1 MLSRLPCP
9 TRGPVF
15 KTCFATLRT
24 QARTTIRTPVAQKRV
39 AVEKDWHFY
48 GKMVCVMNM
57 LHYSHNIYMTP
68 RTITSK

>member
-1 MLSRLPCP
+1 MLSRLPCL

-57 LHYSHNIYMTP
+57 
-68 RTITSK
+68 